1 LGLQGRSPC
10 LKVGTEAPFPFKPGQ
25 SGNPAGRPKGAR
37 NKLAEEFLAA
47 LLANYEEHG
56 RAAIERVCQEDPVA
70 YIRII
75 ASLVSK
81 QPQLDQNPPDE
92 LSADEI
98 VQRIRA
104 FQALIEE
111 LHPQDRGISSGPA

>member
-1 LGLQGRSPC
+1 L
-10 LKVGTEAPFPFKPGQ
+10 
-25 SGNPAGRPKGAR
+25 RPDLICDSDSAR

-56 RAAIERVCQEDPVA
+56 RAAIERDCQEDPVA